1 MSKTEITYDSL
12 PPFAP
17 HLDELTP
24 EKAEEVQQMI
34 SKRVFPAY
42 L

>member
-24 EKAEEVQQMI
+24 ETSGRFLQAATGEEL
-34 SKRVFPAY
+34 AW
-42 L
+42 